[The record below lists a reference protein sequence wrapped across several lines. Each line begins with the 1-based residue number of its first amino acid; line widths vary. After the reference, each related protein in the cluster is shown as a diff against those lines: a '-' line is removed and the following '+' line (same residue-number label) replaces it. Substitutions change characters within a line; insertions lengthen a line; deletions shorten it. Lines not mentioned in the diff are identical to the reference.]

1 MQMHDT
7 RAPADRPID
16 HVDLGLGVEPTLDR
30 RLIGYVAGRRVLE
43 LGCGQGHAAVGLAVR
58 GARVTAIDEDVQQLR
73 AARELA
79 IHHETTVEFHQ
90 TQLAELAFL
99 TADQIDLAISVT
111 SLCYVEDLD
120 RVIRQVHRVIKPGGH
135 LLISLP
141 HPAALCADPDNPA
154 LTIHPWNGDRAIN
167 GRHIHTIESIVSSLC
182 RAKFVVD
189 TLLERHIEDNLLPA
203 TLLTRAR
210 KP

>member
-1 MQMHDT
+1 M
-7 RAPADRPID
+7 
-16 HVDLGLGVEPTLDR
+16 
-30 RLIGYVAGRRVLE
+30 
-43 LGCGQGHAAVGLAVR
+43 GLALR
-58 GARVTAIDEDVQQLR
+58 GARVTAVDEDVSQLG

-90 TQLAELAFL
+90 TKLAELAFL

-111 SLCYVEDLD
+111 SLCFVADLN

-135 LLISLP
+135 LLVSLP

-154 LTIHPWNGDRAIN
+154 LTIRPWTTNRRIN
-167 GRHIHTIESIVSSLC
+167 GRYIHTVESIVSSLG

-189 TLLERHIEDNLLPA
+189 TLLERHADNNMLPA
-203 TLLTRAR
+203 TLLTRAH